1 MIYENHHC
9 LLMLFIQRHAGLDLS
24 SRSKGRNIV
33 CAMASVTDN
42 NVCIIL
48 KKTHFVFR
56 EIEKPGGL
64 LCFLYTRFLP
74 YFPAVRASRHSRN
87 GRFAVQGGLFR
98 NAITALL
105 QGETALSAFLTKPCC
120 CNMLIIS
127 TPCLKQK
134 TRFSEPCPEIA
145 IRMSLN
151 IR

>member
-105 QGETALSAFLTKPCC
+105 QGETALSAFLTKPLR
-120 CNMLIIS
+120 CNVLIIRAS
-127 TPCLKQK
+127 LLAQK
-134 TRFSEPCPEIA
+134 VPFSDRCRKIA
-145 IRMSLN
+145 LMMSLN